1 MLISSLA
8 AIAMG
13 QSLTD
18 SVRLMRWPDVH
29 GDKTVFV
36 YASDLWI
43 ADLKG
48 GPARRLTSHPG
59 SEILPKFSPDGK
71 TVAFT
76 AQYDGSNDVYT
87 IPVDGGKPTRLT
99 FEPTNESVKEWTPD
113 GKKVVF
119 ASSYGN
125 HTTRMARLWMVPAA
139 GGLPERTDIAEVADV
154 SFSPD
159 GSQIAYNRSPS
170 HQYNWRRYRGGTQGR
185 ISFWDFKTK
194 AYSEIPADLEQSY
207 FPMWVG
213 EEVYYISD
221 KNLDTINLYK
231 YNTKSKRVTQVTQF
245 TDGDMR
251 WPSTDGKTIVFE
263 RNLRLH
269 AFDIASGQVTTLDPR
284 VNGDNLTMRPRYF
297 NLGGQVTNF
306 GLSPTAKR
314 LVVEARGDIFSVPAT
329 NGDTRNLTD
338 TDGVREQM
346 PSWSPDGQFVYYMT
360 DRSGEIQVARRP
372 QMGGDEEVL
381 RIPSSIKI
389 SGYSLS
395 PNGKA
400 MIVNGI
406 DFSVHHFD
414 LETNQSKLV
423 HKDGGAA
430 PAPDWSPDGKWLAY
444 TKTLP
449 NMLGAVCLYDI
460 ANGKEHQVTLG
471 MFGDGQPTFDLNG
484 KYLYFISARDYAPGQ
499 GIAGAHLEQGGA
511 IQRVYMLPLS
521 KDTKNPLLAPEDEEP
536 VKTGDGQEPNPTP
549 AQAVEVKVDVEN
561 MEGRLLALP
570 YSVDQYMATVGLR
583 NGVLVI
589 SPSGVTQFSVG
600 ARSIMPIL
608 PLVQGLSFNA
618 DRSKMAYKVGP
629 TIGIVDVRPGVKIG
643 DGAVALNRVG
653 RFIDPAKEYE
663 QMFWD
668 AWRYER
674 DNFYDD
680 KMLGLN
686 WKAIGDKYAALLP
699 DIGDR
704 GDFDYILG
712 QLIGELGTGH
722 AYITPGA
729 LGSDPMS
736 PAAGLLG
743 ADYEAVGNRV
753 RISKVYRGVSY
764 VPDSRGP
771 LGELGVDII
780 DGDYLLEIDGEPVT
794 AQNGVTAHLVG
805 KVGRKVE
812 LTVSSTTS
820 MDGARKYSV
829 YPTMNEANL
838 RYETWVDERRLMVE
852 ELGGGRIGYMH
863 VPDTNVQG
871 IILFVRGYMAS
882 MGKEAWVIDERYNG
896 GGWIPTFFIDYLT
909 AQFTNVIAPRHG
921 NDIGLRLSLN
931 GPKTML
937 INQHAGS
944 GGDLL
949 PYLFKKAKVGPLIG
963 TRTWGGLVGIQGT
976 YPLVGGGGLTA
987 PAFGIY
993 DPDTGKWIAENTG
1006 VDPDIEVDDRPDLAA
1021 KGQDPQ
1027 LVKAIDYLKSQMKD
1041 KKPLTAPPRPKVGG
1055 F

>member
-71 TVAFT
+71 TIAFT
-76 AQYDGSNDVYT
+76 AQYDGSNDVFT
-87 IPVDGGKPTRLT
+87 IPVEGGVPTRLT
-99 FEPTNESVKEWTPD
+99 FEPTSEAVEGWTPD

-119 ASSYGN
+119 SSNYGN
-125 HTTRMARLWMVPAA
+125 HTNRMARLWLVPAT
-139 GGLPERTDIAEVADV
+139 GGLPERTDLAEVADV

-159 GSQIAYNRSPS
+159 GSKIAYNRSQS
-170 HQYNWRRYRGGTQGR
+170 HQFNWRRYRGGTQGR
-185 ISFWDFKTK
+185 ISFWDFTTKT
-194 AYSEIPADLEQSY
+194 YSEIPADREQNY

-213 EEVYYISD
+213 EDVYYISD
-221 KNLDTINLYK
+221 KNQNTLNLYK
-231 YNTKSKRVTQVTQF
+231 YNTGNKKITQLTKF
-245 TDGDMR
+245 DDADMR

-269 AFDIASGQVTTLDPR
+269 AYDIATGKITMLDPR
-284 VNGDNLTMRPRYF
+284 VTGDNLSMRPRYVS
-297 NLGGQVTNF
+297 LGNQVTNF
-306 GLSPTAKR
+306 SLSPTGKR
-314 LVVEARGDIFSVPAT
+314 LAVEARGDIYSAPAT
-329 NGDTRNLTD
+329 SGETRNLTD
-338 TDGVREQM
+338 SDGVKEES
-346 PSWSPDGQFVYYMT
+346 PEWSPDGQFIYYLT
-360 DRSGEIQVARRP
+360 DRSGETQIARRP
-372 QMGGDEEVL
+372 QMGGAEEV
-381 RIPSSIKI
+381 IKTPANI
-389 SGYSLS
+389 KVASFSLS

-400 MIVNGI
+400 LLFNGL
-406 DFSVHHFD
+406 DFSLYHLD

-423 HKDGGAA
+423 VKDGAQMPSA
-430 PAPDWSPDGKWLAY
+430 DWSQDGKWLTY
-444 TKTLP
+444 SKSLP
-449 NMLGAVCLYDI
+449 NLLTEVCLYDVT
-460 ANGKEHQVTLG
+460 AGKEHQVTHG
-471 MFGDGQPTFDLNG
+471 MFGDGQPTFDMNG
-484 KYLYFISARDYAPGQ
+484 KYLYFVSARDYSPGQ
-499 GIAGAHLEQGGA
+499 GILGPHLEQDGA

-521 KDTKNPLLAPEDEEP
+521 KDAKNPLLPPDDEEP
-536 VKTGDGQEPNPTP
+536 VKDGSDGAPAPTP
-549 AQAVEVKVDVEN
+549 AQAGDMKVDLDN
-561 MEGRLLALP
+561 MEARLIPLP
-570 YSVDQYMATVGLR
+570 YSVDQYLGTVGMK
-583 NGVLVI
+583 NGVMVLAA
-589 SPSGVTQFSVG
+589 SGITMFNVG
-600 ARSIMPIL
+600 SRSIAPIMPLI
-608 PLVQGLSFNA
+608 QGLSFNA
-618 DRSKMAYKVGP
+618 DRTKLAYKVGS
-629 TIGIVDVRPGVKIG
+629 TIGIADIRPGIKIG
-643 DGAVALNRVG
+643 EGAVALNRVG
-653 RFIDPAKEYE
+653 RIIDPAKEYQ

-674 DNFYDD
+674 DNYYDE

-686 WKAIGDKYAALLP
+686 WKAIGDKYSSLLP

-704 GDFDYILG
+704 SDFDYILG

-722 AYITPGA
+722 AYITAGPG
-729 LGSDPMS
+729 GSDPMGLS
-736 PAAGLLG
+736 AGLLG

-753 RISKVYRGVSY
+753 RISKVYRGVNY

-771 LGELGVDII
+771 LGELGVDIK
-780 DGDYLLEIDGEPVT
+780 DGDYLLAIDGESVT
-794 AQNGVTAHLVG
+794 AKEGVTQHLIG

-812 LTVSSTTS
+812 LTVNSSTS

-829 YPTMNEANL
+829 YPTFNESNL
-838 RYETWVDERRLMVE
+838 RYETWVEERRQMVDE
-852 ELGGGRIGYMH
+852 MSGGKIGYMH

-871 IILFVRGYMAS
+871 MIMFIRGYMS
-882 MGKEAWVIDERYNG
+882 QMDKEAWIIDERYNG

-909 AQFTNVIAPRHG
+909 AQFTNVIAPRYG
-921 NDIGLRLSLN
+921 NDTGLRPSLN
-931 GPKTML
+931 GPKAML

-944 GGDLL
+944 GGDLF
-949 PYLFKKAKVGPLIG
+949 PYLFKKAKIGPLIG
-963 TRTWGGLVGIQGT
+963 KRTWGGLVGIQGAH
-976 YPLVGGGGLTA
+976 PLIGGGGLTA

-1006 VDPDIEVDDRPDLAA
+1006 IDPDIDVDDRPDLAA

-1027 LVKAIDYLKSQMKD
+1027 LVKAIDYLKTQMKG
-1041 KKPLTAPPRPKVGG
+1041 KKPLQAPPRPKVGG

>member
-18 SVRLMRWPDVH
+18 SVRLMRWPDVR
-29 GDKTVFV
+29 GDKMVFV
-36 YASDLWI
+36 YASDIWV

-59 SEILPKFSPDGK
+59 SEMLPKFSPDGK
-71 TVAFT
+71 TIAFT
-76 AQYDGSNDVYT
+76 AQYDGSNDVFT

-99 FEPTNESVKEWTPD
+99 FEPTSESVKGWTPD

-125 HTTRMARLWMVPAA
+125 HTVRMSRLWLVPAT
-139 GGLPERTDIAEVADV
+139 GGMPERTDISEVADV
-154 SFSPD
+154 SYSPD

-194 AYSEIPADLEQSY
+194 SYSEIPAEHEQSY

-213 EEVYYISD
+213 EDVYYISD
-221 KNLDTINLYK
+221 KNLSNINLYK
-231 YNTKSKRVTQVTQF
+231 YNTKTKRISQLTQF

-269 AFDIASGQVTTLDPR
+269 AFDIASGAVTTLDPR
-284 VNGDNLTMRPRYF
+284 VNGDNLSMRPRYV
-297 NLGGQVTNF
+297 NLGQQVSNF
-306 GLSPTAKR
+306 SLSPSAKR
-314 LVVEARGDIFSVPAT
+314 LAVEARGDIFSVPAT

-338 TDGVREQM
+338 SDGVREQS
-346 PSWSPDGQFVYYMT
+346 PSWSPDGQYVYYLT
-360 DRSGEIQVARRP
+360 DRSGENQIARRP
-372 QMGGDEEVL
+372 QMGGAEEVV
-381 RIPSSIKI
+381 RTPGNVRI
-389 SGYSLS
+389 SGFTL
-395 PNGKA
+395 
-400 MIVNGI
+400 
-406 DFSVHHFD
+406 
-414 LETNQSKLV
+414 
-423 HKDGGAA
+423 
-430 PAPDWSPDGKWLAY
+430 SPDGKELIFNGLDFSIYHLNIATGHSKLVVKDGAQPPSFDWSQDGKWLTY
-444 TKTLP
+444 SKTLP
-449 NMLGAVCLYDI
+449 NLLSQVCLYEI
-460 ANGKEHQVTLG
+460 ATGKEHEVTKG
-471 MFGDGQPTFDLNG
+471 MFGDGSPTFDMNG
-484 KYLYFISARDYAPGQ
+484 KYLYFVSARDYSPGQ
-499 GIAGAHLEQGGA
+499 GILGPHLEQGGA

-521 KDTKNPLLAPEDEEP
+521 KDAKNPLLAPEDEEP
-536 VKTGDGQEPNPTP
+536 VKSDDGGAPAPTP
-549 AQAVEVKVDVEN
+549 AQAGDMKVDLDN
-561 MEGRLLALP
+561 MESRLIPLP
-570 YSVDQYMATVGLR
+570 YSVDQYMGTVGVR

-589 SPSGVTQFSVG
+589 SPSGITQFSVG
-600 ARSIMPIL
+600 ARAVLPIMPLI
-608 PLVQGLSFNA
+608 QGLSFNA
-618 DRSKMAYKVGP
+618 DRTKVAYKVGP
-629 TIGIVDVRPGVKIG
+629 TIGIADLRPGIKLG

-653 RFIDPAKEYE
+653 RFIDPAKEYQ

-686 WKAIGDKYAALLP
+686 WKAIGDKYASLLP
-699 DIGDR
+699 DVGDR

-729 LGSDPMS
+729 GGSDPMS

-771 LGELGVDII
+771 LGELGVDIK
-780 DGDYLLEIDGEPVT
+780 DGDYLLEIDGEAVT
-794 AQNGVTAHLVG
+794 SKEGVTAHLVG

-820 MDGARKYSV
+820 TDGARKYSV

-838 RYETWVDERRLMVE
+838 RYETWVEERRQMVDE
-852 ELGGGRIGYMH
+852 MSGGKIGYIH

-871 IILFVRGYMAS
+871 MIMFIRGYMS
-882 MGKEAWVIDERYNG
+882 QMDKEAWVIDERYNG
-896 GGWIPTFFIDYLT
+896 GGWIPTFFVDYLT
-909 AQFTNVIAPRHG
+909 AQFTNVIAPRYG
-921 NDIGLRLSLN
+921 NDTGLRPSLN
-931 GPKTML
+931 GPKAML

-944 GGDLL
+944 GGDLF

-963 TRTWGGLVGIQGT
+963 KRTWGGLVGIQGT

-993 DPDTGKWIAENTG
+993 DADTGKWIAENTG
-1006 VDPDIEVDDRPDLAA
+1006 VDPDIDIDDRPDLAA

-1027 LVKAIDYLKSQMKD
+1027 LVKAIDYLKSQMKG
-1041 KKPLTAPPRPKVGG
+1041 KKPLTAPARPKVGG